1 MKHWLRR
8 PSTYLALP
16 LLAACGLTALTYDL
30 PPGYAGGLGL
40 LVSAALGLWLYD
52 SVAGARQPPLTR
64 FRVREYAGTRD
75 GFVALAFAA
84 AIVLFCVLDLL
95 LFPVPLLDNPRNYA
109 TMENGREH
117 IRHISDMCW
126 TLPPIAL
133 LCIRQRGLRYALLV
147 VGVAFP
153 ILVIDRNRIFAS
165 LFALAMT
172 ILLRRD
178 PARPVPWKI
187 VGVLGLAG
195 AGVFSALGMLRSGSL
210 DTVALPFSDF
220 YRAMPQGIKWLL
232 LYISAGPYNFAA
244 MLAKQYVNA
253 SFLINQIVPFAGS
266 VATAGTTIPLDA
278 SNINVGTEFMPFLL
292 AWGAPGALGSIVL
305 LYAGLAWSVRR
316 LQPAVPLFSLLIF
329 LRMAYV
335 CVMSPFAPQAYT
347 WMNFGFVGLCLVMQ
361 LLSAWLPGRTRAVV
375 PSPSQTIT
383 PSP

>member
-1 MKHWLRR
+1 
-8 PSTYLALP
+8 
-16 LLAACGLTALTYDL
+16 
-30 PPGYAGGLGL
+30 
-40 LVSAALGLWLYD
+40 
-52 SVAGARQPPLTR
+52 
-64 FRVREYAGTRD
+64 
-75 GFVALAFAA
+75 
-84 AIVLFCVLDLL
+84 
-95 LFPVPLLDNPRNYA
+95 
-109 TMENGREH
+109 
-117 IRHISDMCW
+117 
-126 TLPPIAL
+126 
-133 LCIRQRGLRYALLV
+133 IRQRGLRYALLV